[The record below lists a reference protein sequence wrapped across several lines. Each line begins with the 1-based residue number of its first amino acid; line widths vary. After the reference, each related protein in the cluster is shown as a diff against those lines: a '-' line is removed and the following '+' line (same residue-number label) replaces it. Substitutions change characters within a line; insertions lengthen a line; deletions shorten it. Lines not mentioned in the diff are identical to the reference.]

1 VYDSPDFNP
10 PVWYQPGGAQPAI
23 RLDGPRVP
31 QSQEHA
37 LKWMAG
43 TYSTA
48 PERLMS
54 EAERDRM
61 LEISAM
67 EVSRDEKSL
76 EDHEKRVDELL
87 SQETAP
93 EPRIVTRAD
102 TEGMSTGPKRAR
114 SPVILMSL
122 GWIFLWSVA
131 VALVAVLLVA
141 LHG

>member
-1 VYDSPDFNP
+1 MSEAERD
-10 PVWYQPGGAQPAI
+10 
-23 RLDGPRVP
+23 RKL
-31 QSQEHA
+31 EHA

-43 TYSTA
+43 AYSTA

-67 EVSRDEKSL
+67 EVSRGEKSL

-114 SPVILMSL
+114 PPVILMSL

-131 VALVAVLLVA
+131 LVAVLLVA